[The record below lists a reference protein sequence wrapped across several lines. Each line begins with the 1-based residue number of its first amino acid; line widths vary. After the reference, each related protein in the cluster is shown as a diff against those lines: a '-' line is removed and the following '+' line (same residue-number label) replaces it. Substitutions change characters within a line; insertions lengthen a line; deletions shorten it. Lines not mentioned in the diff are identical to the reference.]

1 MSHAK
6 PEEIELAKKILK
18 EALARPIE
26 ERLARLKVS
35 GIVDDKGQLVDK
47 EEDV

>member
-26 ERLARLKVS
+26 ERLARLKAS
-35 GIVDDKGQLVDK
+35 GIDDKGQLIVDK